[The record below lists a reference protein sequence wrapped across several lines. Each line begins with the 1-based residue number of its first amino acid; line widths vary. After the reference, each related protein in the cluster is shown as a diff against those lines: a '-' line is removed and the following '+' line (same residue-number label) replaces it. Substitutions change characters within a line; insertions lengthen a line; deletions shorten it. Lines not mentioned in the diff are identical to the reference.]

1 MADLSKLKKRNSLGA
16 PPSFEEASLNL
27 AAPEI
32 APILPQPQQADSEIQ
47 RIDGRSLRKTDRN
60 VQFAT
65 KVRQVF
71 DERFRS
77 IAARDNLVFGDLLEK
92 MLDAYE
98 ANRR

>member
-1 MADLSKLKKRNSLGA
+1 MADVSKLKKRNNLGA
-16 PPSFEEASLNL
+16 PPSFDEASQNL
-27 AAPEI
+27 TSPEVAPVI
-32 APILPQPQQADSEIQ
+32 TQVGQA

-71 DERFRS
+71 DEKFRAV
-77 IAARDNLVFGDLLEK
+77 AARDKLVFGDLLEK

-98 ANRR
+98 AAKR